1 MMVKDGLQ
9 LAYGT
14 LLDAISPFTMSAYLD
29 HIATANEALRDAS
42 DEKMNSAFGVTFNE
56 MKEEFI
62 KGYLVSN
69 VNNSLL
75 MTFSKGFE
83 QSLPKGVTI
92 KDGILSIDYDK
103 SSRSK
108 GKEFLR
114 VRTSEIGIAGEYVSY
129 KTYMRDDILNDT
141 DIKTTDEIGV
151 YIEVDTRGSNQQNG
165 IGFMFGERP
174 TYAEVRKYSK
184 INQEDP
190 NIDNLDIDQMNLD
203 NFHASIEA
211 QMRDSEDINVV
222 VGTPAD
228 GGTKVI
234 FEGGKIVPAK
244 TQPASEET
252 LNTENFDA
260 SIEIS
265 NIELEGAAELQ
276 AELLNNQNDSLIN
289 DLADPVNPVL
299 AEFWDKE
306 IENNP
311 ERKDK
316 LDAAGIGT
324 YSLMLAEFN
333 NRFINYVS
341 FMRANFTEEQMEEVE
356 GSDEEM
362 YIEMIYC
369 II

>member
-1 MMVKDGLQ
+1 MQ
-9 LAYGT
+9 
-14 LLDAISPFTMSAYLD
+14 
-29 HIATANEALRDAS
+29 
-42 DEKMNSAFGVTFNE
+42 
-56 MKEEFI
+56 
-62 KGYLVSN
+62 
-69 VNNSLL
+69 
-75 MTFSKGFE
+75 
-83 QSLPKGVTI
+83 
-92 KDGILSIDYDK
+92 
-103 SSRSK
+103 
-108 GKEFLR
+108 
-114 VRTSEIGIAGEYVSY
+114 
-129 KTYMRDDILNDT
+129 
-141 DIKTTDEIGV
+141 
-151 YIEVDTRGSNQQNG
+151 
-165 IGFMFGERP
+165 
-174 TYAEVRKYSK
+174 
-184 INQEDP
+184 
-190 NIDNLDIDQMNLD
+190 
-203 NFHASIEA
+203 
-211 QMRDSEDINVV
+211 DSEDINVV

-311 ERKDK
+311 ERKAK

-333 NRFINYVS
+333 NRYINYVS